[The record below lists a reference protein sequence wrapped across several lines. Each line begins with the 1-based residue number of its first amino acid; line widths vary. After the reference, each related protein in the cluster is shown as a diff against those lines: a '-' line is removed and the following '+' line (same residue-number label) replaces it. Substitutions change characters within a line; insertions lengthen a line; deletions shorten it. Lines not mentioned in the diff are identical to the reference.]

1 MCFAHIGGAR
11 GAAVG
16 GRGGEREAAQEVDAG
31 PQTVARGRRDAATG
45 FVACEVGNMGDT
57 ERSLLVR
64 EVSDAA
70 ELRVALSRDRVAAA
84 YQIADLD
91 SEYGRFCRWFGAG
104 PEGEELEAVVLLYT
118 ALSMPVVLTYGTPRG
133 VEAIFDTFHT
143 DVPGR
148 MLIHMQPDHLDGVHA
163 HFHCEDLRPMLRM
176 GMRREDFQSGHADV
190 GVEPLRVI
198 DIGEIIDL
206 YRFYPDNFFEPAQI
220 ESGHYYGVRRDGR
233 LVSVA
238 GIHVFSPE
246 SKVACLGNIVTHPD
260 YRGQGLSS
268 ACTCH
273 LCSALIEAGAE
284 VFALNVARHNR
295 SAVRVYRKLG
305 FQDHNTYLQGSL
317 QHTLA
322 L

>member
-1 MCFAHIGGAR
+1 MDEA
-11 GAAVG
+11 
-16 GRGGEREAAQEVDAG
+16 GRGL
-31 PQTVARGRRDAATG
+31 VA
-45 FVACEVGNMGDT
+45 
-57 ERSLLVR
+57 R
-64 EVSDAA
+64 EVSDVA
-70 ELRVALSRDRVAAA
+70 ELRAALSRDPVAAA

-91 SEYGRFCRWFGAG
+91 SEYSRFCRWFGAG
-104 PEGEELEAVVLLYT
+104 PEGGELDAVVLLYT
-118 ALSMPVVLTYGTPRG
+118 ALSMPVVLTYGTQRG

-176 GMRREDFQSGHADV
+176 GMRREDFKRAHSS
-190 GVEPLRVI
+190 VEVQALRVR

-246 SKVACLGNIVTHPD
+246 AKVACLGNIVTHPD

-273 LCSALIEAGAE
+273 LCGQLIDEGAE

-305 FQDHNTYLQGSL
+305 FEGHTTYLQGSL
-317 QHTLA
+317 QHTLEF
-322 L
+322 